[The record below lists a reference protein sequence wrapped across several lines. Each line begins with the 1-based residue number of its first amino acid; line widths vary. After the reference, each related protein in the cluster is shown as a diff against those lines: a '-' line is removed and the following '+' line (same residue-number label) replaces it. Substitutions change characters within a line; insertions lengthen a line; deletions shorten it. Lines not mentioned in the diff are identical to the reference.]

1 MTTIPSGST
10 TAGEIARHLGATL
23 LGDGSV
29 RIDRLEVFDLAG
41 PACLTFVRSARFAKM
56 WAGAKA
62 GSALISSD
70 IVSVAAPE
78 GTSQPS
84 GRSLIV
90 VPDADLALIK
100 VLSLFAPKGAP
111 PAPGVHGTAVVD
123 ASARVAADASVGPG
137 CVIAAGAEVGS
148 GARLIAQVYVGPGA
162 SVGANTTLHPGVRVL
177 DRCVV
182 GAHCTLH
189 AGVTIGADG
198 FGYRPDP
205 AGRGLVKIPHIG
217 NVVIQ
222 DHVEIGANSCI
233 DRAKFAS
240 TTIGVGTKIDNL
252 VQVAHNCM
260 IGRCCVLCGGT
271 MLAGSV
277 TLGDGVMLGGQ
288 VGVADNVTIG
298 AGARVGA
305 KAGVNNDIPEGAEYM
320 GHPAGPASEWRRT
333 YARLRLMG
341 RRDKP

>member
-1 MTTIPSGST
+1 MTTNPSGST

-23 LGDGSV
+23 LGDASV
-29 RIDRLEVFDLAG
+29 RIERLEVFDLAG
-41 PACLTFVRSARFAKM
+41 PTCLTFVRSARFAKQ
-56 WAGAKA
+56 WPGVKA
-62 GSALISSD
+62 GSALISRD
-70 IVSVAAPE
+70 LVSVAAPE

-90 VPDADLALIK
+90 VPDADLALIQ
-100 VLSLFAPKGAP
+100 VLTLFAPRSAA
-111 PAPGVHGTAVVD
+111 PAPGAHASAVVD
-123 ASARVAADASVGPG
+123 TSARVSATAHIGPG
-137 CVIAAGAEVGS
+137 CVVEAGAVVGE
-148 GARLIAQVYVGPGA
+148 GANLIAQVYVGPGA

-182 GAHCTLH
+182 GAHCVLH
-189 AGVTIGADG
+189 AGVTLGADG

-217 NVVIQ
+217 NVVIH
-222 DHVEIGANSCI
+222 DYVEIGANSCV

-240 TTIGVGTKIDNL
+240 TTIGAGTKIDNL

-305 KAGVNNDIPEGAEYM
+305 KAGVSNDIPAGAEYM
-320 GHPAGPASEWRRT
+320 GHPAGPATEWRRT

-341 RRDKP
+341 RREKP

>member
-1 MTTIPSGST
+1 M
-10 TAGEIARHLGATL
+10 TAGDVARHLGATL
-23 LGDGSV
+23 LGDASV
-29 RIDRLEVFDLAG
+29 RIERLEVFDLAG
-41 PACLTFVRSARFAKM
+41 PTCLTFIRSGRFARL
-56 WAGAKA
+56 WEGAKA
-62 GSALISSD
+62 GCALISKD

-100 VLSLFAPKGAP
+100 VLTLFAPLEAP
-111 PAPGVHGTAVVD
+111 PTPGVHPSAVID
-123 ASARVAADASVGPG
+123 PTARVAASACVGPV
-137 CVIAAGAEVGS
+137 CVVAAGAEVGE
-148 GARLIAQVYVGPGA
+148 GAHLVAQVFVGRDA
-162 SVGANTTLHPGVRVL
+162 KVGAATTLHPGVRVL

-182 GAHCTLH
+182 GAHCVLH
-189 AGVTIGADG
+189 AGVTVGADG

-205 AGRGLVKIPHIG
+205 AGSGLVKIPHIG

-240 TTIGVGTKIDNL
+240 TTIGAGTKIDNL
-252 VQVAHNCM
+252 VQIAHNCV
-260 IGRCCVLCGGT
+260 IGRCCVLCGGV

-288 VGVADNVTIG
+288 VGIADNVTIG

-305 KAGVNNDIPEGAEYM
+305 KAGVNNDIPPNAEYM

-341 RRDKP
+341 RREKP

>member
-23 LGDGSV
+23 LGNSSV

-41 PACLTFVRSARFAKM
+41 PTSLTFVRSARFAKL
-56 WAGAKA
+56 WAGSKA
-62 GSALISSD
+62 GSALISKE

-84 GRSLIV
+84 GRALIV
-90 VPDADLALIK
+90 VPDADLALIQ
-100 VLSLFAPKGAP
+100 VLTLFSPRSAA
-111 PAPGVHGTAVVD
+111 PAPGVHATAVVD
-123 ASARVAADASVGPG
+123 AAARVAPTAYIGPG
-137 CVIAAGAEVGS
+137 CVVAAGASVGE
-148 GARLIAQVYVGPGA
+148 GAHLIAQAYVGPGA
-162 SVGANTTLHPGVRVL
+162 SIGADTTLHPGVRVL
-177 DRCVV
+177 DRCAV
-182 GAHCTLH
+182 GAHCVLH
-189 AGVTIGADG
+189 AGVVIGADG

-205 AGRGLVKIPHIG
+205 AGKGLVKIPHIG
-217 NVVIQ
+217 NVVIH

-240 TTIGVGTKIDNL
+240 TTIGAGTKIDNL

-288 VGVADNVTIG
+288 VGIADNVTVG

-305 KAGVNNDIPEGAEYM
+305 KAG
-320 GHPAGPASEWRRT
+320 
-333 YARLRLMG
+333 
-341 RRDKP
+341 